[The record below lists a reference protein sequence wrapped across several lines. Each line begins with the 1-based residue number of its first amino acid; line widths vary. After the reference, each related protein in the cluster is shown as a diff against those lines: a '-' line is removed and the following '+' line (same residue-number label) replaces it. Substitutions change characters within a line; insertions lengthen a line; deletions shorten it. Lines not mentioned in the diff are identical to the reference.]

1 MNKLVIATL
10 IAAAASS
17 AACTATVTPIDPPID
32 PPDTS
37 AVITANWQF
46 DHFADG
52 TERGCPTDYQTATVY
67 WQPWNPVT
75 GRLTGQPIT
84 DQFNCAAMHG
94 TTAPL
99 DGVFLVWI
107 QIESDDGSRI
117 YAKSEQSYI
126 DTIDGDRSLELKILD
141 DAGRFFLSW
150 ELRDKATGA
159 SLTCAQASDGGG
171 AVKVETVATIVGTD
185 FMLADRFPCEHGF
198 GTTDP
203 LLADTYTVS
212 VDAAI
217 SSGAIGTAPA
227 LTNVVVSSPN
237 GLTDLGHIMIPID

>member
-1 MNKLVIATL
+1 MNKLVMATL
-10 IAAAASS
+10 TAAAALS
-17 AACTATVTPIDPPID
+17 AACTATVTPIDPPVD
-32 PPDTS
+32 NS
-37 AVITANWQF
+37 AVVTATWQF

-52 TERGCPTDYQTATVY
+52 SPRSCPVGYDTATVY

-75 GRLTGQPIT
+75 GQLIGQPIT
-84 DQFNCAAMHG
+84 DLFKCSDMRG
-94 TTAPL
+94 TTAPI
-99 DGVFLVWI
+99 DGVFLVWL
-107 QIESDDGSRI
+107 QIESSDGSRV
-117 YAKSEQSYI
+117 YAKSEQTYI
-126 DTIDGDRSLELKILD
+126 DTVDGDKTIDLKILD
-141 DAGRFFLSW
+141 DAGYFFLSW
-150 ELRDKATGA
+150 ELHDKTTGA
-159 SLTCAQASDGGG
+159 LLTCAQASDGGG

-227 LTNVVVSSPN
+227 LTNQVIDSPN
-237 GLTDLGHIMIPID
+237 GLTDLGHIMIPIN

>member
-1 MNKLVIATL
+1 MNKLVMATL

-17 AACTATVTPIDPPID
+17 AACTATVTPIDPP

-46 DHFADG
+46 DHFEDG
-52 TERGCPTDYQTATVY
+52 TPRQCPTNFQTASIY
-67 WQPWNPVT
+67 SQAWDPIS
-75 GRLTGQPIT
+75 GRLLGQPII
-84 DQFNCAAMHG
+84 DKFNCSAMRG
-94 TTAPL
+94 TSDPI
-99 DGVFLVWI
+99 DGVFLVWV
-107 QIESDDGSRI
+107 QIESDNGQNV
-117 YAKSEQSYI
+117 YAKSAQSYV
-126 DTIDGDRSLELKILD
+126 DTLDGDASITFKILD
-141 DAGRFFLSW
+141 DAGYFFLSW
-150 ELRDKATGA
+150 ELRDKTTGA
-159 SLTCAQASDGGG
+159 LLTCADASAGGG

-217 SSGAIGTAPA
+217 SSGSIGTAPA
-227 LTNVVVSSPN
+227 LTNKVVSSPN